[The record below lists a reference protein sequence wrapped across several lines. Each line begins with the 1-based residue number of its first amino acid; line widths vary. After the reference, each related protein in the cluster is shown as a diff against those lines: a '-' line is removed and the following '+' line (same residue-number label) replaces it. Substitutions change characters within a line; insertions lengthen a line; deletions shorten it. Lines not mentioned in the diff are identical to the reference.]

1 MNAATLRSRL
11 PPQTVERFANRN
23 PVHSLQSS
31 GHMPKP
37 INYTL
42 HLHHSRLATLLC
54 DGIMWGLDSDEQL
67 AANHENVGVFALG
80 GFMADGD
87 PARMC

>member
-1 MNAATLRSRL
+1 MH
-11 PPQTVERFANRN
+11 P
-23 PVHSLQSS
+23 
-31 GHMPKP
+31 
-37 INYTL
+37 
-42 HLHHSRLATLLC
+42 HHSQLATPLC
-54 DGIMWGLDSDEQL
+54 DGIIWDLDSDEQL